1 MVISVTS
8 NNISL
13 SILPLLATF
22 PAMAS
27 EMLVGIY

>member
-1 MVISVTS
+1 MVISITS

-13 SILPLLATF
+13 SILPLLAI
-22 PAMAS
+22 PAMAP